1 MVGEAERTIERTLAR
16 DRVRA
21 IITSPANRENI
32 RTWEK
37 YVKEPITEYAFTNGL
52 SNVPFAQR
60 VLLLPHCLRPSQ
72 DCPGKMTKQGLD
84 CTGCTRVECAIY
96 QLRATAVEA
105 GYGGVCVAPG
115 GRLAARFIDER
126 QPAGV
131 VAIACHKELEE
142 GMEAVD
148 QMEWKNGRPAAATVP
163 LLQDGCVD
171 TTVDVALAQAVILS
185 RNGGE

>member
-1 MVGEAERTIERTLAR
+1 MER
-16 DRVRA
+16 
-21 IITSPANRENI
+21 
-32 RTWEK
+32 
-37 YVKEPITEYAFTNGL
+37 YVKELITKCAFTNGL
-52 SNVPFAQR
+52 RNVPFAQR
-60 VLLLPHCLRPSQ
+60 VLLLPYCLRPSQ

-96 QLRATAVEA
+96 QLRTAAVEA
-105 GYGGVCVAPG
+105 GYEGICVAPG
-115 GRLAARFIDER
+115 GRLAARFVTEH

-142 GMEAVD
+142 AMEAAD
-148 QMEWKNGRPAAATVP
+148 QVEWANGQPAAALVP

-185 RNGGE
+185 YDGGE